1 MEDNKNLIRHLKTL
15 SKQYTNIEQVS
26 EEIINL
32 QAILNLPKG
41 TELFLSDIHGE
52 YGSFSHILN
61 NGSGIIKNKIE
72 DIFDKQITERERSA
86 LATLIYY
93 PEEKLA
99 LIKREIKDINEW
111 YSIILY
117 RLIEVAREVS
127 SKYTRSKVRKA
138 MPKGF
143 DYIIDEL
150 LHLQGCGP
158 DKETYYKQIISS
170 IIELDRADE
179 FIVAISNLIKRMAID
194 HLHVLGD
201 IFDRGPNAKLVIDT
215 LMKFHSLDIELGN
228 HDVLWMGAACGNRAC
243 IANVIRICSRYD
255 NINTLEEGYGINIR
269 PLTTFA
275 LETYSDDDCKKF
287 LPKVFDYNKYI
298 RSDEISIAKLH
309 KAISIIQIKLEG
321 QLIKRH
327 PEYEMDGRLFLD
339 KIDYKNGTVEIEGKT
354 YELNDINFPTI
365 DPNDPYKLT
374 KEEEEIIS
382 RLEESFKNS
391 ETLNK
396 HIAFLYSKSSIYK
409 CFNSNLLFHGCIPM
423 DEDGEFTKVDILG
436 RTLAG
441 KEYLDFIDKAIRKA
455 YFERE
460 QLDRNE
466 NINDLMWYLWCGP
479 KSPLFGKEKAATFE
493 RYFVIDK
500 ETHEEKKNAYYTLS
514 QNEEMCTKI
523 LKEFGLEGKNS
534 HIINGHIPVKEKDGE
549 TPIRANGKLL
559 VIDGG
564 FAKSYRSQTGRAGY
578 TLTYNSY
585 GLILAANEPFDSKA
599 DAIREEIDIK
609 YDIMV
614 NEKETE
620 RKNVADTDIG
630 KQLQEEID
638 DLKLLLQAY
647 KEGKIKQQIS
657 QSKIQS
663 GNLLF
668 IIINI
673 YFSCSKPTSE

>member
-1 MEDNKNLIRHLKTL
+1 MKDNISIKRHLKLL
-15 SKQYTNIEQVS
+15 SKQYSNIEQVS

-72 DIFDKQITERERSA
+72 DIFSNQITEHERSA

-99 LIKREIKDINEW
+99 LIKKEVNDLDDW
-111 YSIILY
+111 YSITLY
-117 RLIEVAREVS
+117 RLIEVAKEVS

-158 DKETYYKQIISS
+158 DKETYYKQIIKS
-170 IIELDRADE
+170 IVELDRSDE

-201 IFDRGPNAKLVIDT
+201 IFDRGPSAKLVMDT

-228 HDVLWMGAACGNRAC
+228 HDILWMGAVCGNRAC

-255 NINTLEEGYGINIR
+255 NIDTLEEGYGINIR

-275 LETYSDDDCKKF
+275 LNTYSNDDCEKF
-287 LPKVFDYNKYI
+287 MPKIFDYNKYI

-309 KAISIIQIKLEG
+309 KAISIIQMKLEG
-321 QLIKRH
+321 QMVMNH
-327 PEYEMDGRLFLD
+327 PEYEMEGRLLLD
-339 KIDYKNGTVEIEGKT
+339 KIDYKKGTVKIDKKT
-354 YELNDINFPTI
+354 YKLNDINFPTI
-365 DPNDPYKLT
+365 DPKDPYKLT

-423 DEDGEFTKVDILG
+423 EKNGEFAKVDILG

-455 YFERE
+455 YFEKD
-460 QLDRNE
+460 QTDKNTD
-466 NINDLMWYLWCGP
+466 INDLMWYLWCGP

-493 RYFVIDK
+493 RYFVEDK
-500 ETHEEKKNAYYTLS
+500 ETHKEKKNPYFTLIES
-514 QNEEMCTKI
+514 EEICNNI
-523 LKEFGLEGKNS
+523 LKEFGLSGKNS

-549 TPIRANGKLL
+549 SPIRANGKLL

-620 RKNVADTDIG
+620 RKSVADTDVG
-630 KQLQEEID
+630 KEIQEEID
-638 DLKLLLQAY
+638 DLKLLLKAY
-647 KEGKIKQQIS
+647 REGKIKQEI
-657 QSKIQS
+657 
-663 GNLLF
+663 
-668 IIINI
+668 
-673 YFSCSKPTSE
+673 

>member
-15 SKQYTNIEQVS
+15 SKQYANIEQVS

-72 DIFDKQITERERSA
+72 DIFDKQITEHERRA

-93 PEEKLA
+93 PEEKLV
-99 LIKREIKDINEW
+99 LIKKETKDINEW
-111 YSIILY
+111 YSITLY

-158 DKETYYKQIISS
+158 DKETYYKQIIKS

-201 IFDRGPNAKLVIDT
+201 IFDRGPNAKLVMDT

-321 QLIKRH
+321 QLIMRH

-339 KIDYKNGTVEIEGKT
+339 KINYKKGTVKIEGKT

-365 DPNDPYKLT
+365 NPNDPYKLT

-423 DEDGEFTKVDILG
+423 DEDGEFTKVNVLG
-436 RTLAG
+436 KTLAG
-441 KEYLDFIDKAIRKA
+441 KEYLDFIDKSIRKA

-460 QLDRNE
+460 QLDINE
-466 NINDLMWYLWCGP
+466 DINDLMWYLWCGP

-500 ETHEEKKNAYYTLS
+500 ETHKEKKNAYFTLS
-514 QNEEMCTKI
+514 QKEEVCNKI
-523 LKEFGLEGKNS
+523 LKEFGLEGKNA

-549 TPIRANGKLL
+549 SPIRANGKLL

-647 KEGKIKQQIS
+647 KEGKIKQQI
-657 QSKIQS
+657 
-663 GNLLF
+663 
-668 IIINI
+668 
-673 YFSCSKPTSE
+673 

>member
-1 MEDNKNLIRHLKTL
+1 MEGNVSLKRHLKLL
-15 SKQYTNIEQVS
+15 SKQYSNIEQVS

-72 DIFDKQITERERSA
+72 DIFSHQMTERERSA

-99 LIKREIKDINEW
+99 LLKKDIKDIKDW
-111 YSIILY
+111 YSVTLY
-117 RLIEVAREVS
+117 RLIEVARVVS

-150 LHLQGCGP
+150 LHLQGSGP
-158 DKETYYKQIISS
+158 DKDTYYKQIIKS
-170 IIELDRADE
+170 IVELDRADD

-201 IFDRGPNAKLVIDT
+201 IFDRGPNAKLVMDT

-228 HDVLWMGAACGNRAC
+228 HDVLWMGAACGNKAC

-255 NINTLEEGYGINIR
+255 NIDTLEEGYGINIR

-275 LETYSDDDCKKF
+275 LNTYSNDECKKF
-287 LPKVFDYNKYI
+287 MPKVFDYNKYI
-298 RSDEISIAKLH
+298 GSDEISIAKLH
-309 KAISIIQIKLEG
+309 KAISVIQLKLEG
-321 QLIKRH
+321 QIIMKH
-327 PEYEMDGRLFLD
+327 PEYEMDSRLLLD
-339 KIDYKNGTVEIEGKT
+339 KIDYKKGTVKMQGNT
-354 YELNDINFPTI
+354 YKLNDTNFPTI
-365 DPNDPYKLT
+365 DPKDPYKLT
-374 KEEEEIIS
+374 KEEDEIIS
-382 RLEESFKNS
+382 RLQESFKNS

-396 HIAFLYSKSSIYK
+396 HMTFLYSKSSIYK

-423 DEDGEFTKVDILG
+423 EENGEFAKVTILG
-436 RTLAG
+436 RTLSG
-441 KEYLDFIDKAIRKA
+441 KQYLDFINKNIRIAYLEKDDEDKNT
-455 YFERE
+455 
-460 QLDRNE
+460 D
-466 NINDLMWYLWCGP
+466 INDLMWYLWCGP
-479 KSPLFGKEKAATFE
+479 KSPLFGKEKATTFE
-493 RYFVIDK
+493 RYFVEDK
-500 ETHEEKKNAYYTLS
+500 ETHKEKKNPYFKLNE
-514 QNEEMCTKI
+514 NEEICIKI

-549 TPIRANGKLL
+549 SPIRANGKLL

-599 DAIREEIDIK
+599 EAIREEIDIK

-620 RKNVADTDIG
+620 RKSVADTDAG
-630 KQLQEEID
+630 KQIQEEID
-638 DLKLLLQAY
+638 DLQLLLNAY
-647 KEGKIKQQIS
+647 REGKFKQEI
-657 QSKIQS
+657 
-663 GNLLF
+663 
-668 IIINI
+668 
-673 YFSCSKPTSE
+673 

>member
-1 MEDNKNLIRHLKTL
+1 MNSEERYLNVL
-15 SKQYTNIEQVS
+15 SKQYKNTEEVA

-72 DIFDKQITERERSA
+72 AIFDNQITDHERRA

-93 PEEKLA
+93 PEEKLSM
-99 LIKREIKDINEW
+99 IKKDIENIKEW
-111 YSIILY
+111 YSITLY

-158 DKETYYKQIISS
+158 DKETYYKQIINS

-194 HLHVLGD
+194 HLHVIGD
-201 IFDRGPNAKLVIDT
+201 IFDRGPNAKMVMDT
-215 LMKFHSLDIELGN
+215 LMNFHSLDIELGN
-228 HDVLWMGAACGNRAC
+228 HDILWMGATCGNKAC

-255 NINTLEEGYGINIR
+255 NIDTLEDGYGINIR

-275 LETYSDDDCKKF
+275 LKTYKNDNCEKF
-287 LPKVFDYNKYI
+287 MPKVYDYNKYI
-298 RSDEISIAKLH
+298 VSDEIYIAKIH
-309 KAISIIQIKLEG
+309 KAISIIQFKLEG
-321 QLIKRH
+321 QLIKEH
-327 PEYEMDGRLFLD
+327 PEYEMDARLLLD
-339 KIDYKNGTVEIEGKT
+339 KINYSKGTITIKGKE
-354 YELNDINFPTI
+354 YALNDTNFPTI
-365 DPNDPYKLT
+365 NPNDPYKLT
-374 KEEEEIIS
+374 NEEDEIIS
-382 RLEESFKNS
+382 RLQESFKNS
-391 ETLNK
+391 ETLNR
-396 HIAFLYSKSSIYK
+396 HIFFLYSKSSIYK

-423 DEDGEFTKVDILG
+423 EANGEFSKVDVLG
-436 RTLAG
+436 KKLEG
-441 KEYLDFIDKAIRKA
+441 KECLDYIDKVTNQA

-460 QLDRNE
+460 KDS
-466 NINDLMWYLWCGP
+466 IDFMWYLWCGP

-493 RYFVIDK
+493 RYFINDK
-500 ETHEEKKNAYYTLS
+500 ETHKEIKNPYFKLVEQEEVCNKLLA
-514 QNEEMCTKI
+514 
-523 LKEFGLEGKNS
+523 EFNLGGKNS

-549 TPIRANGKLL
+549 SPIKANGKLL

-564 FAKSYRSQTGRAGY
+564 FAKSYRGQTGRAGY

-585 GLILAANEPFDSKA
+585 GLILSANEPFDSKA
-599 DAIREEIDIK
+599 DAIREEKDIK

-620 RKNVADTDIG
+620 RKSVSDTDIG
-630 KQLQEEID
+630 KTLKEEIEG
-638 DLKLLLQAY
+638 LKLLLTAY
-647 KEGKIKQQIS
+647 REGKIKERI
-657 QSKIQS
+657 
-663 GNLLF
+663 
-668 IIINI
+668 
-673 YFSCSKPTSE
+673 

>member
-1 MEDNKNLIRHLKTL
+1 MDDNINIKRHLKLL
-15 SKQYTNIEQVS
+15 SKQYTNVEQVS

-72 DIFDKQITERERSA
+72 DIFSNQITERERSA

-99 LIKREIKDINEW
+99 LIKREVKDINEW
-111 YSIILY
+111 YSITLY

-158 DKETYYKQIISS
+158 DKETYYKQIIKS
-170 IIELDRADE
+170 IVELDRADE

-201 IFDRGPNAKLVIDT
+201 IFDRGPDAKLVMDT
-215 LMKFHSLDIELGN
+215 LMKFHSLDIQLGN
-228 HDVLWMGAACGNRAC
+228 HDVLWMGAACGNKAC

-255 NINTLEEGYGINIR
+255 NISTLEEGYGINIR
-269 PLTTFA
+269 PLATFA
-275 LETYSDDDCKKF
+275 LKTYTNDGCKRF
-287 LPKVFDYNKYI
+287 MPKIYDYNKYI

-309 KAISIIQIKLEG
+309 KAISVIQFKLEG
-321 QLIKRH
+321 QIIKEH
-327 PEYEMDGRLFLD
+327 PEYEMDGRLLLD
-339 KIDYKNGTVEIEGKT
+339 KIDYKNKTVKIGDKS
-354 YELNDINFPTI
+354 YPLNDINFPTI
-365 DPNDPYKLT
+365 NPNRPYELT
-374 KEEEEIIS
+374 KEENEIIS

-396 HIAFLYSKSSIYK
+396 HIAFLYSKASIYK
-409 CFNSNLLFHGCIPM
+409 CFNANLLFHGCIPM
-423 DEDGEFTKVDILG
+423 EENGEFSKVDILG
-436 RTLAG
+436 RTLSG
-441 KEYLDFIDKAIRKA
+441 KEYLNFIDKAIRKA
-455 YFERE
+455 YMEKNQPDKE
-460 QLDRNE
+460 KD
-466 NINDLMWYLWCGP
+466 INDLMWYLWCGP
-479 KSPLFGKEKAATFE
+479 KSPLFGKGKAATFE
-493 RYFVIDK
+493 RYFVEDK
-500 ETHEEKKNAYYTLS
+500 EMHKEKKNPYFTLIES
-514 QNEEMCTKI
+514 EEICNRI

-549 TPIRANGKLL
+549 SPIKANGKLL

-564 FAKSYRSQTGRAGY
+564 FAKSYRGQTGRAGY

-609 YDIMV
+609 YDVMV

-620 RKNVADTDIG
+620 RKSVADTDVG
-630 KQLQEEID
+630 KEIQEEVD
-638 DLKLLLQAY
+638 DLKLLLKAY
-647 KEGKIKQQIS
+647 REGKIKQEI
-657 QSKIQS
+657 
-663 GNLLF
+663 
-668 IIINI
+668 
-673 YFSCSKPTSE
+673 